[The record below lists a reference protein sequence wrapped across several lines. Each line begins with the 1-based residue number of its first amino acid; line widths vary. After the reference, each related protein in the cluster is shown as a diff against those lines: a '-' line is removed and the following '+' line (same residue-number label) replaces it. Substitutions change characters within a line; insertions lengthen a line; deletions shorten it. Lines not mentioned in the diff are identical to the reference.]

1 MFGRICSRFSSFPGK
16 YLEHVQELAR
26 NYSGIK
32 VYSWRKQAASQFTN
46 SQNNSHSHHTCFF
59 WNYPG
64 LFDFSTF
71 GVTCIQRDQSLTCL
85 VCCKMIDK
93 QRQAEI
99 GYWWQTHRSK
109 RCHSSS
115 LPRTFCLWHQA
126 CLDLKSNQLKSWF
139 LAIKANVLIDVSRL
153 QSDHSTQCQQ
163 AEGKQPRDF
172 FSSPGLAPSICVSI
186 CSVTLVSD
194 PSGSHWCLQLK
205 IV

>member
-1 MFGRICSRFSSFPGK
+1 M
-16 YLEHVQELAR
+16 
-26 NYSGIK
+26 
-32 VYSWRKQAASQFTN
+32 YSWRKQAASQFTN
-46 SQNNSHSHHTCFF
+46 SQNNSQIILVFF
-59 WNYPG
+59 FRII
-64 LFDFSTF
+64 LDFFDFSTF
-71 GVTCIQRDQSLTCL
+71 GGVTCIQRDQSLTCL

-172 FSSPGLAPSICVSI
+172 FVPRACSLHLCVDLLSDFSLRPVGQPLVAPTKDSI
-186 CSVTLVSD
+186 
-194 PSGSHWCLQLK
+194 GF
-205 IV
+205 